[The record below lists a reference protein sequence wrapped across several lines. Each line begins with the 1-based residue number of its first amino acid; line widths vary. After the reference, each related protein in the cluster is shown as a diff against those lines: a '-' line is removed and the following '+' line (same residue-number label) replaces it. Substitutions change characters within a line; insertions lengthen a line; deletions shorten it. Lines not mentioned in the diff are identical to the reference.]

1 MPQRARQF
9 SWWVALAMIC
19 AGPALAQRPAAPA
32 KNYPSK
38 PIRIVVPF
46 PPGGPV
52 DFIARTAGQKLTVIL
67 GQNIVVDNRAGAAG
81 IIGAELVAKST
92 PDGYTLLLTTGTM
105 STTPLFLKKLPY
117 DTVRDFLPVTMVTR
131 NTGHVLVV
139 NPKVAARSVREFIA
153 LAKANPGKLNYG
165 APGYGNTLHLAAE
178 LFNVLA
184 GVKTTLIQYKGTAP
198 ALNDLISGQIDMY
211 FPDAQTSLPLIQAGR
226 IRALAVTGAQRL
238 KQLPDVPTLDESGV
252 KGYKFYGWFALWF
265 PAATPPAYVGRIQSA
280 VASAVNDPEI
290 KQRFNEV
297 GLESVG
303 STPPEFAKFFADDR
317 AFYKAL
323 TEKIG
328 VVPQ

>member
-1 MPQRARQF
+1 MRHLTHHLL
-9 SWWVALAMIC
+9 WWTALSMSL
-19 AGPALAQRPAAPA
+19 AGPALAQRTAVPA

-52 DFIARTAGQKLTVIL
+52 DFIARTVGQKLSTIL

-81 IIGAELVAKST
+81 IIGAETVARST

-139 NPKVAARSVREFIA
+139 NPNVQARSVRELIA
-153 LAKANPGKLNYG
+153 QAKANPGKLNC
-165 APGYGNTLHLAAE
+165 ASPGYGNTLHLAAE

-184 GVKTTLIQYKGTAP
+184 DVKITHVHYKGTVP
-198 ALNDLISGQIDMY
+198 ALTDLVGGQVDMF
-211 FPDAQTSLPLIQAGR
+211 FPDAPTAMPLIQSGR
-226 IRALAVTGAQRL
+226 IRALGVTGTQRL
-238 KQLPDVPTLDESGV
+238 KQLPEVPTLDESGV

-265 PAATPPAYVGRIQSA
+265 PAGIPSEYVSRIQNA
-280 VASAVNDPEI
+280 VARAVNDADV
-290 KQRFNEV
+290 KQRFDEL
-297 GLESVG
+297 GLEGVASK
-303 STPPEFAKFFADDR
+303 PEEFAKFFADDR
-317 AFYKAL
+317 AFYKEL
-323 TEKIG
+323 TTKIG